1 LIRYFAADLF
11 DVTFYC
17 KIKIRFKSLP
27 TARLV
32 RSLFFFTFEKISTM
46 LNRRKFLQLST
57 LSAPLLS
64 FKNMLTNGK
73 AQTKPI
79 VVSTWNNGREVNKEA
94 WKILSANGRALD
106 AVEAGARYVEDT
118 IDCCIGLGGYPDRD
132 GIVTLDSCI
141 MDENAN
147 CGSVGAIERI
157 KHPVSVAR
165 KIMETTPH
173 IMLVGQGAQQ
183 FALENGFKREPEI
196 LSEPARQAYE
206 NWLKKNEYKPEI
218 NIENKDA
225 EKKNKKGNGPFAP
238 QFFDDGSV
246 NHDTMGLVALDQS
259 GNMSGAVTTS
269 GMAFKIHGRVG
280 DSPII
285 GAGLFVD
292 NEVGAATS
300 SGMGEEVIRICGTH
314 LVVEYMR
321 QGYSPEI
328 ACRKAIERIIH
339 RSVEKAK
346 KVQVGFLALNNKG
359 EYGAYAIQ
367 KGFVFA
373 VKSNG
378 EEKIYA
384 AKYFYDLGVT

>member
-1 LIRYFAADLF
+1 
-11 DVTFYC
+11 
-17 KIKIRFKSLP
+17 
-27 TARLV
+27 
-32 RSLFFFTFEKISTM
+32 M

-57 LSAPLLS
+57 LSTPLLS
-64 FKNMLTNGK
+64 FKNILNHGK

-79 VVSTWNNGREVNKEA
+79 VVSTWDNGRAVNKEA
-94 WKILSANGRALD
+94 WKILSANGRSLD

-183 FALENGFKREPEI
+183 FALENGFERQPQI
-196 LSEPARQAYE
+196 LSEPARNAYE

-225 EKKNKKGNGPFAP
+225 EKNKKGNGPFAP
-238 QFFDDGSV
+238 QYFDDGSI
-246 NHDTMGLVALDQS
+246 NHDTMGLVALDQL

-367 KGFVFA
+367 KGFVFS

-378 EEKIYA
+378 EEKVYP
-384 AKYFYDLGVT
+384 AKYFYDLGVS